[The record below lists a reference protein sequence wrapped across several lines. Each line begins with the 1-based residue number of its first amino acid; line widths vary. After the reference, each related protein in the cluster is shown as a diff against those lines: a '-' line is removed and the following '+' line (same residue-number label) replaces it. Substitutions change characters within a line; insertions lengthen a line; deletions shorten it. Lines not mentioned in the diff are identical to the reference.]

1 MTIEI
6 FDEIIDEMI
15 DDWMEFGTKG
25 YNQIEN
31 GQSIRSASP
40 PKIQDIIIAII
51 IINQDIIAFAIV
63 EMNRARARIR

>member
-6 FDEIIDEMI
+6 IDEIIDEMI

-40 PKIQDIIIAII
+40 PKI
-51 IINQDIIAFAIV
+51 
-63 EMNRARARIR
+63 